1 MKIELI
7 TEKQFIEQAEC
18 YYKDYMKRLLRNAP
32 EDFYYFLNNKYNM
45 NDIMESIIKKT
56 RYHFFDD
63 TDECRMNRVSGE
75 VSYSKVKQH
84 LRRLWVAYKFV
95 YR

>member
-7 TEKQFIEQAEC
+7 TTKQFIEQAE
-18 YYKDYMKRLLRNAP
+18 YYFNNYMHALLRNAP

-56 RYHFFDD
+56 RYHFYDE
-63 TDECRMNRVSGE
+63 TDKGKMNRVSGE

-84 LRRLWVAYKFV
+84 LRRLWSVYKYV

>member
-18 YYKDYMKRLLRNAP
+18 YYKDYMKRLLRNTP

-45 NDIMESIIKKT
+45 NDIYGK
-56 RYHFFDD
+56 YH
-63 TDECRMNRVSGE
+63 
-75 VSYSKVKQH
+75 
-84 LRRLWVAYKFV
+84 
-95 YR
+95 